1 MTQSRKLSPLQLEL
15 LKLYSM
21 NHTEEDLFEIKKMLG
36 RYFAKKLR
44 LKVDMA
50 VKEKGITQKD
60 LDGWINEK

>member
-1 MTQSRKLSPLQLEL
+1 MPQSNKLSPLQLEL

-21 NHTEEDLFEIKKMLG
+21 GYSEEDVLEIKKILG

-44 LKVDMA
+44 LKVDTA

-60 LDGWINEK
+60 LDRWIVGK